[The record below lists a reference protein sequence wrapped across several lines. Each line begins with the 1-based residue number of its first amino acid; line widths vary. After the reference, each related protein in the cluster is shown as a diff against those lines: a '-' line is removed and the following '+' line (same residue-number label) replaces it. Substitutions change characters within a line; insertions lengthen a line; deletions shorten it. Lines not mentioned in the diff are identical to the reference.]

1 MEKGMKVT
9 FSWRL
14 IAAIAGTT
22 AVAGG
27 CLAGCGSSSPT
38 VTVTATPSATSA
50 SAPTAGAPQ
59 PGTAGLPTGQ
69 GTFQIRGSVTEFDSS
84 SSSSSSKQSIALQ
97 GTVDGLALT
106 ATGTGNGLAEGTVGQ
121 GNYCGDFGVVG
132 SSASGTLGGVPFT
145 VTLTG
150 CSVDT
155 NNVLTVTYTG
165 HWGGRAV
172 NVTLTANANS
182 DYTSPGMFQP
192 TLSGTV
198 GTQQVSGTCCVPNF
212 VRASGAPGQT
222 TQISGTI
229 TVS

>member
-1 MEKGMKVT
+1 MEKSMKAT

-14 IAAIAGTT
+14 VAAIAGAA

-38 VTVTATPSATSA
+38 VTVTAGAASA
-50 SAPTAGAPQ
+50 SSPAAGAAQ
-59 PGTAGLPTGQ
+59 PGAAGLPAGQ
-69 GTFQIRGSVTEFDSS
+69 GTFQIRGSVTQFNDSG
-84 SSSSSSKQSIALQ
+84 QSIALQ

-106 ATGTGNGLAEGTVGQ
+106 ATGTGNGLAEGSVGQ
-121 GNYCGDFGVVG
+121 EGYCGEFGAAG

-145 VTLTG
+145 VTLAG
-150 CSVDT
+150 CSVDSD
-155 NNVLTVTYTG
+155 NMLTATYTG

-172 NVTLTANANS
+172 NVTLTANADS
-182 DYTSPGMFQP
+182 DYTSPGTFQP
-192 TLSGTV
+192 ALSGTV
-198 GTQQVSGTCCVPNF
+198 GTQQVSGTCCVPDF

-222 TQISGTI
+222 TQLSGTI